1 MSKLYLSYKDVL
13 LPPQQMFT
21 ESNSIKRGRHYQSI
35 RSLEC
40 LVLTCWPNGK
50 PCSLVN
56 LFLQERGYVATGLE
70 TLETYASQLT
80 PLIQF
85 CYESNITFENLT
97 DQTFKKFIKSLKLRR
112 GRDRRK
118 GSTITKNHCAT
129 LVDRSIQFLIWLQ
142 RNYSLTGALIVGKAS
157 DNPQITVI
165 EKFNKHTGRA
175 YFKHIN
181 SPEASTPIK
190 TKRVMPEDAIAA
202 LKDEA
207 FKKSSPYFISKFS
220 RFGRATDIHLTMR
233 YLHARRTFSIWFL
246 ERTGG
251 RPSELVSYEVPDREE
266 YAEKYN
272 LVLPVA
278 KKRKRQWPTR
288 NFQLTEYDITEVNTY
303 LDCRQEY
310 VDHLISLGRLDEAP
324 LTMILTEQ
332 GKPMAARSLQKDFS
346 RLVRGAGLG
355 SENISMSLFRH
366 RFITLHIL
374 LELRDELGE
383 DADSKHR
390 LTDIWGEAVRRKI
403 CDRVAEKTGHAD
415 GDSLRPYYDRVFAM
429 AKVTDGKTAVER
441 SNDTESAMHTLL
453 RLLYTSIKE
462 GIELDGCLAAF
473 INDIADQIEASVTK
487 RAA

>member
-1 MSKLYLSYKDVL
+1 MSKLYLSCKDVL
-13 LPPQQMFT
+13 LPPQQIFT
-21 ESNSIKRGRHYQSI
+21 ESNSITRERYYQSI
-35 RSLEC
+35 RNLEC
-40 LVLTCWPNGK
+40 LVLTYWPNGK

-56 LFLQERGYVATGLE
+56 FFLQERGYITTGLE

-85 CYESNITFENLT
+85 CHELNVNFEDLT
-97 DQTFKKFIKSLKLRR
+97 DQTFTKFIKSLETRR
-112 GRDRRK
+112 GRDRRETSK
-118 GSTITKNHCAT
+118 ITKNHCAT

-165 EKFNKHTGRA
+165 EKFNKHTGRS

-181 SPEASTPIK
+181 SPEASPPLK
-190 TKRVMPEDAIAA
+190 KKRVMPEDAIAA
-202 LKDEA
+202 LKDEV
-207 FKKSSPYFISKFS
+207 FKKASPYFANKFN
-220 RFGRATDIHLTMR
+220 RFGRETDTNLTMR
-233 YLHARRTFSIWFL
+233 YMYARRTFSIWFL

-251 RPSELVSYEVPDREE
+251 RPSELASYEVPDREE
-266 YAEKYN
+266 YARKYN

-288 NFQLTEYDITEVNTY
+288 NFQLTDYDITEVNTY

-310 VDHLISLGRLDEAP
+310 VDHLLSLGRIDEAP

-332 GKPMAARSLQKDFS
+332 GKSMAARSLQKDFS
-346 RLVRGAGLG
+346 RLVASAGLG
-355 SENISMSLFRH
+355 SEKISMSLFRH

-374 LELRDELGE
+374 LELRDEIGE
-383 DADSKHR
+383 GADSKHR

-415 GDSLRPYYDRVFAM
+415 GDSLRPYYDKIFAM
-429 AKVTDGKTAVER
+429 AKVTEGKTAVER
-441 SNDTESAMHTLL
+441 SNDTESAMHTLV

-462 GIELDGCLAAF
+462 GIALEERLSAF
-473 INDIADQIEASVTK
+473 IDEIADHIEATVPK

>member
-1 MSKLYLSYKDVL
+1 MNKLYLSYKDVL

-21 ESNSIKRGRHYQSI
+21 ESKAIKRGMHYQSI

-40 LVLTCWPNGK
+40 LVLTYWPNGK

-56 LFLQERGYVATGLE
+56 FFLQERGYLATGLE

-85 CYESNITFENLT
+85 CHESNINFEDLT
-97 DQTFKKFIKSLKLRR
+97 DQTFTKFINTLKLRK
-112 GRDRRK
+112 GRDRSKIRN
-118 GSTITKNHCAT
+118 ITKNHCAT
-129 LVDRSIQFLIWLQ
+129 LVDRSIQFLVWLQ
-142 RNYSLTGALIVGKAS
+142 RNYSLTGSLIVGKES
-157 DNPQITVI
+157 DNPQITII
-165 EKFNKHTGRA
+165 EKFNKHTGRY
-175 YFKHIN
+175 YFKHIH
-181 SPEASTPIK
+181 SPEISQPVK
-190 TKRVMPEDAIAA
+190 TKRVMPEDAIAT
-202 LKDEA
+202 LKDEV
-207 FKKSSPYFISKFS
+207 FKKASPYFANKFN
-220 RFGRATDIHLTMR
+220 RFGRETDTNLTMR
-233 YLHARRTFSIWFL
+233 YMYARRTFSIWFL

-251 RPSELVSYEVPDREE
+251 RPSELANYEVPDREE

-288 NFQLTEYDITEVNTY
+288 NFQLTDYDITEVNAY

-324 LTMILTEQ
+324 LSMILTEQ
-332 GKPMAARSLQKDFS
+332 GKPMKTRSLQKDFS
-346 RLVRGAGLG
+346 RLVKSAGLY
-355 SENISMSLFRH
+355 SEKISMSLFRH

-462 GIELDGCLAAF
+462 GIALEERLSAF
-473 INDIADQIEASVTK
+473 INEIADHIEATVPK

>member
-13 LPPQQMFT
+13 LPPQQLFE
-21 ESNSIKRGRHYQSI
+21 ESKSIKRERYYQSI
-35 RSLEC
+35 RKLEC

-85 CYESNITFENLT
+85 CYDSNINFEELT
-97 DQTFKKFIKSLKLRR
+97 DQNFTKFIKSLKLRR
-112 GRDRRK
+112 GRDRGE

-142 RNYSLTGALIVGKAS
+142 QNYLLTGALIIGKAS

-165 EKFNKHTGRA
+165 EKLNKHTGRS

-181 SPEASTPIK
+181 SPEVTMPLK
-190 TKRVMPEDAIAA
+190 KKRVIPEDAIIA
-202 LKDEA
+202 LKDEM
-207 FKKSSPYFISKFS
+207 FKKSSPYFIKKFS
-220 RFGRATDIHLTMR
+220 RFGRATDTHLTMR

-251 RPSELVSYEVPDREE
+251 RPSELASYEVPNREE
-266 YAEKYN
+266 YSEKYN

-288 NFQLTEYDITEVNTY
+288 NFQLTDYDITEVNTY

-310 VDHLISLGRLDEAP
+310 VDHLISLKRLDEAP
-324 LTMILTEQ
+324 LAMILTEQ

-346 RLVRGAGLG
+346 RLVKGAGLG

-403 CDRVAEKTGHAD
+403 CDRVAEKTGHAS
-415 GDSLRPYYDRVFAM
+415 GDSLQPYYDRVFAM
-429 AKVTDGKTAVER
+429 AKITHGKTTVER
-441 SNDTESAMHTLL
+441 SNDTESAMHTLV

-462 GIELDGCLAAF
+462 GIALEEHLSAF
-473 INDIADQIEASVTK
+473 IDDIADHIEAKVTK
-487 RAA
+487 HAP